1 MNRDKQLAK
10 QLVEYS
16 TKAKAGDTVYIEVK
30 GFEALNLGKE
40 LIAKVTEVGATP
52 FWYFND
58 ESLFKNFLKNAS
70 EQQIIKQRDLHLHLM
85 QNSDC
90 YIGVRGSDNPFDLSD
105 ISQEKR
111 DLYAKL
117 FLNPVHSEERVNNTR
132 WTVLRYP
139 NNAMAQLAEMST
151 ESFKDFYYNVCLANY
166 EAMDKAQEPLKK
178 LMEETDKVRLTAKD
192 TDLTFSI
199 KDIPK
204 IKCAGTFNIPDGEV
218 FTAPVKDSVNGYIT
232 YNTPLLYQGTVFNNV
247 RLEFKAGKIVKATSN
262 NDEKK
267 LNTIFDTDEGARY
280 VGEFAI
286 GVNPFILNPMKDILF
301 DEKIYGSIHFTP
313 GSSYDDASNGN
324 KSAIHWDMVLIQREE
339 YGGGEIFFDDKLI
352 RKDGIFVDKDM
363 EAGFSKENL
372 SFK

>member
-1 MNRDKQLAK
+1 MNRDKKLAT

-40 LIAKVTEVGATP
+40 LIAKVTEIGATP

-70 EQQIIKQRDLHLHLM
+70 EEQIIKQQELHLHLM
-85 QNSDC
+85 QKSDC

-111 DLYAKL
+111 DLYSKL
-117 FLNPVHSEERVNNTR
+117 FLTPVHFKERVNNTR

-139 NNAMAQLAEMST
+139 NSSMAQLAEMST
-151 ESFKDFYYNVCLANY
+151 ESFKDFYYDVCLANY
-166 EAMDKAQEPLKK
+166 KAMDKAQEPLKK
-178 LMEETDKVRLTAKD
+178 LMEATDKVRLTAKD

-204 IKCAGTFNIPDGEV
+204 IKCAGTYNIPDGEV
-218 FTAPVKDSVNGYIT
+218 FTAPVRDSVNGYIT

-247 RLEFKAGKIVKATSN
+247 RLEFKDGKIIKATSN
-262 NDEKK
+262 NDQKK
-267 LNTIFDTDEGARY
+267 LNAIFDTDEGARY

-313 GSSYDDASNGN
+313 GSCYDDASNGN
-324 KSAIHWDMVLIQREE
+324 KSAIHWDMVLIQRED

-352 RKDGIFVDKDM
+352 RKNGIFVDKDM